1 MNGVRMTNDEL
12 SQAYLKYCDMVY
24 RIALLR
30 TKSQAQAEDIQQDVF
45 MALVRYSDRIRS
57 EEHLKAWL
65 IRVTQSACKKHFR
78 SLWVRL
84 TVQYDDDLSKDE
96 SENRPPDVN
105 QSDWNEQEERDHPYD
120 ELVREEVE
128 ALPETSRTVIH
139 LFYYEEMSVREI
151 ARTLRISEQNVKT
164 RLSRA
169 RDKLR
174 QQMGSKILPGRDDRH
189 A

>member
-65 IRVTQSACKKHFR
+65 IRVRK
-78 SLWVRL
+78 
-84 TVQYDDDLSKDE
+84 
-96 SENRPPDVN
+96 
-105 QSDWNEQEERDHPYD
+105 
-120 ELVREEVE
+120 
-128 ALPETSRTVIH
+128 
-139 LFYYEEMSVREI
+139 
-151 ARTLRISEQNVKT
+151 
-164 RLSRA
+164 
-169 RDKLR
+169 
-174 QQMGSKILPGRDDRH
+174 G
-189 A
+189 